1 MVLDTLARRAV
12 PGGEQIEQSC
22 GVTRRATVAA
32 LGRCALQRH
41 EPAPGD
47 RAGEELHAG
56 RVLIACT
63 GERAEERA
71 ERIDPVL
78 DPEWVALGYG
88 EAKLATCH
96 KAATGKWRRRRDRL
110 GARARP
116 GRLDCPL
123 DKAGRHDTRHPDR
136 DGEPGAV
143 GP

>member
-1 MVLDTLARRAV
+1 MVLDTLPRRAV

-22 GVTRRATVAA
+22 GVAR
-32 LGRCALQRH
+32 
-41 EPAPGD
+41 
-47 RAGEELHAG
+47 
-56 RVLIACT
+56 
-63 GERAEERA
+63 RAEERA
-71 ERIDPVL
+71 QRIDPVL

-96 KAATGKWRRRRDRL
+96 KAATGKWRHRRDRL

-123 DKAGRHDTRHPDR
+123 DKPGRHDTRHPDR